1 LSSKFHVLGDSAY
14 PLLPH
19 FLVPY
24 RDNGHLSATQSRYSM
39 LHSET
44 RSVVERAF
52 ARLKG
57 KLCRLKGLECTQ
69 ISTALI
75 ILKAAFVVHNFML
88 LLDADDDVFECDE
101 ECGADARLTGITV
114 HCDASSRQP
123 GNTVVTLPLSHFM

>member
-1 LSSKFHVLGDSAY
+1 
-14 PLLPH
+14 
-19 FLVPY
+19 
-24 RDNGHLSATQSRYSM
+24 M

-44 RSVVERAF
+44 RSVVERAS

-69 ISTALI
+69 ISSALI

-101 ECGADARLTGITV
+101 ECGADAPLTGVTTP
-114 HCDASSRQP
+114 CDGSSRQP
-123 GNTVVTLPLSHFM
+123 GNTVVTLPLPQFI